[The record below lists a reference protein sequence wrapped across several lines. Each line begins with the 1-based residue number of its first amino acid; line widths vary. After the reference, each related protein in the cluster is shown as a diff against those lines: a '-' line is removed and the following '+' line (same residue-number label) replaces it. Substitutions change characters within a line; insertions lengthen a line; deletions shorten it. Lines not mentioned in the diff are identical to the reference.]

1 MVVQA
6 DKSLKDRPL
15 QLHCAVLH
23 SERTSRLLHL
33 QTEQVGEW
41 RYHIFFEWPNGF
53 SCISW

>member
-1 MVVQA
+1 MAVQA
-6 DKSLKDRPL
+6 DKSLKDRAL

-33 QTEQVGEW
+33 QTEQVGQW
-41 RYHIFFEWPNGF
+41 RYHIFLEWPNGF